1 MSSRPGAGQI
11 LLLALC
17 LGIGLPLAAF
27 PRGSAERENRARLA
41 QVGELIA
48 ARKYNQAILAL
59 SELIKQN
66 PDLFDAAE
74 GLMQQIRNARA
85 VYNAK
90 FEELIKALFEEN
102 NVPKGLALID
112 ELEKLDPYPN
122 EAVARALEQA
132 KVGRELVVNLNRF
145 NRIMDEAAGLLGEGR
160 YAEAN
165 ARYLEGFSLGR
176 ESFDAA
182 DYGNILKNSV
192 LGSLDSLQSAV
203 DAFPGTLE
211 RLAAAQSALEGMLSP
226 LDVSRLAGG
235 VGEVTDAARTMAGL
249 EAAARKAG
257 ENFQAQGRQVGERP
271 AGRGY
276 DSFLFFGAQLIL
288 GRSGKPREGIAAVL
302 GLARESAVAGQ
313 KQALL
318 AAADALWRE
327 GLQAYESGR
336 YPLERLNTAASV
348 YAATL
353 RLLSLWVVALP
364 PAAPLRLDAP
374 AAAAVAREG
383 ATYLL
388 ARERIRAARGYGELA
403 GVGQAF
409 APWEQSGIPA
419 LARIGPARLELAVL
433 IRRAG
438 SLEENG
444 AAGAESLQK
453 QSQAAGLSLGEVPEQ
468 ARALGR
474 AAGVLRG
481 RLETFDLRLL
491 SAAAD
496 EALGRLT
503 QTEAGF
509 RARFQTAL
517 GLQRGVQ
524 KPERLEKYP
533 GRALGEYTQLTTEQ
547 AAAATEA
554 QRLAVELAV
563 KPGYLETS
571 PTLRDTAQGLAGLRG
586 ALAGFQAELALASS
600 SAQAEVLQAGR
611 FKQEGQLRVQEVQK
625 SLNPLREA
633 AARESL
639 RNAQE
644 AFDRSLEFQEDP
656 EVRRLRDDTLPRLAE
671 DINAAVN
678 RLVII
683 QVRELINNGRRMYTL
698 GDYNGA
704 EQVFLHAGTRW
715 ADTHPEANPEVDLWL
730 DWTRSAIQNIAGREI
745 ALSNPLYPQ
754 MSQLY
759 NLAFQEYQRGRRL
772 VEAGRVQEALEVL
785 KKAVERLDQ
794 IKILFPYNSEA
805 QILILRIEQLR
816 DQDRFREVLD
826 GQFRDA
832 LSKRELNPQEA
843 LNTLEVIK
851 VLSPS
856 YPGLQNAISALRIRM
871 GLDLPPPD
879 PAKKAEARRL
889 YAEALRTF
897 QQNQRELFPRALEQL
912 NGAIALDPDYRQAVD
927 LKDRL
932 QIALGGSRQPFLSS
946 DDQRRFKEAEG
957 FFLDGQYPSAYQIVI
972 DLLKSKRNQGYAP
985 LLELRIKI
993 EARL

>member
-1 MSSRPGAGQI
+1 
-11 LLLALC
+11 
-17 LGIGLPLAAF
+17 LGIGLPLVAF
-27 PRGSAERENRARLA
+27 PRGSAERESRARLA
-41 QVGELIA
+41 QVSELIA
-48 ARKYNQAILAL
+48 ERKYNQAILAL
-59 SELIKQN
+59 SELLKQN

-74 GLMQQIRNARA
+74 GLMQQIRDARA

-90 FEELIKALFEEN
+90 FEELITALFEEN
-102 NVPKGLALID
+102 NIAKGLALID

-132 KVGRELVVNLNRF
+132 KVGRELVVNMNRF
-145 NRIMDEAAGLLGEGR
+145 NRIMDEAAELLGEGR

-203 DAFPGTLE
+203 DAFPGALD
-211 RLAAAQSALEGMLSP
+211 RLAAAQSALTGMLSP
-226 LDVSRLAGG
+226 LDASRLVVG
-235 VGEVTDAARTMAGL
+235 VGEVADAARVMAGL

-257 ENFQAQGRQVGERP
+257 ENFQAQGRQIGERP

-288 GRSGKPREGIAAVL
+288 GRSGKPREGIAAVV
-302 GLARESAVAGQ
+302 GLVRESAVSGR

-318 AAADALWRE
+318 AAADALWRV
-327 GLQAYESGR
+327 GLQEYESGR
-336 YPLERLNTAASV
+336 YPLEQLSAAASA
-348 YAATL
+348 YAASL
-353 RLLSLWVVALP
+353 RLLSLWVLSLP
-364 PAAPLRLDAP
+364 PEAPLRLDAP

-383 ATYLL
+383 AEYLL

-409 APWEQSGIPA
+409 APWEQGSIPA
-419 LARIGPARLELAVL
+419 LERIGPARLELAVL

-444 AAGAESLQK
+444 AAGVKALQK
-453 QSQAAGLSLGEVPEQ
+453 QGQAAGLSLGEVPEQ

-503 QTEAGF
+503 QAEAGF
-509 RARFQTAL
+509 RARYQTAL
-517 GLQRGVQ
+517 GLQQGVQ
-524 KPERLEKYP
+524 TPERLEKYP
-533 GRALGEYTQLTTEQ
+533 GRALGEYTQLTTVL
-547 AAAATEA
+547 AAVTSEA
-554 QRLAVELAV
+554 ERLAGEMAA

-571 PTLRDTAQGLAGLRG
+571 PSLRATAQGLDGLRA
-586 ALAGFQAELALASS
+586 ALAGFQAELARVSA
-600 SAQAEVLQAGR
+600 SAQAEILQAGR
-611 FKQEGQLRVQEVQK
+611 FKQEGQLRVQEVEDNRK
-625 SLNPLREA
+625 LKRYV
-633 AARESL
+633 AARQSL
-639 RNAQE
+639 QNAQE
-644 AFDRSLEFQEDP
+644 ALDRSLDFQEDS
-656 EVRRLRDDTLPRLAE
+656 EVRRLRDDTLPQLAKR
-671 DINAAVN
+671 INDDEN
-678 RLVII
+678 TQVII
-683 QVRELINNGRRMYTL
+683 DVRALINSGRRLYSL
-698 GDYNGA
+698 GDYNRA
-704 EQVFLHAGTRW
+704 EQEFLKGGNRW
-715 ADTHPEANPEVDLWL
+715 ADTNPLANPEVDLWL

-759 NLAFQEYQRGRRL
+759 NLAFQEYQSGRKL
-772 VEAGRVQEALEVL
+772 VETGRVREALEL
-785 KKAVERLDQ
+785 LEKAVERLNS
-794 IKILFPYNSEA
+794 IKNLFPYNSEA

-816 DQDRFREVLD
+816 DRDRFREVLD
-826 GQFRDA
+826 GQFREA
-832 LSKRELNPQEA
+832 LGKRELNPSEA

-851 VLSPS
+851 FLSPS
-856 YPGLQNAISALRIRM
+856 YPGLQNAISALRIRL

-912 NGAIALDPDYRQAVD
+912 NGAIALDPDYREAVN

-957 FFLDGQYPSAYQIVI
+957 FFLDGQYPSAYQIVS

-985 LLELRIKI
+985 LLELRTRI